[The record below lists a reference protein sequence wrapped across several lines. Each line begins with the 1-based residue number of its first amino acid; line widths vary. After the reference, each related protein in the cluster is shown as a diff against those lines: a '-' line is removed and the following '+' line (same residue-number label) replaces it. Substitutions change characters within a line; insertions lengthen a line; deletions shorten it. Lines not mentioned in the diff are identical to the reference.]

1 MSYLLS
7 ICITSYKRINEL
19 KRCLKSVDSK
29 YPDKIEIVVS
39 EDCSSQ
45 KNEIEHLV
53 QQFAENSPYHV
64 IFNSNIN
71 NLGYDRNLKKLQT
84 LASGEYIFYLSDD
97 DVIIQG
103 SLDKLIDFIEKSSH
117 KYSLI
122 FAPFWYAP
130 VKDERRK
137 HTGSFGIKPSEIS
150 AAKYIYDAILFS
162 GLIFKKESI
171 KELDAER
178 FKNLNYFQVYMFLHV
193 MNKKGA
199 YYMDELMINS
209 VSDGENAYGQ
219 VESSKVNDKKN
230 NNLYLVNRDSVFS
243 NLEFNKGLFKTIKL
257 FDKDNNTHIFETF
270 SKEYSLRSFGGLCRA
285 RKYGRNIFKQYW
297 RKMHELEIKYSFV
310 TNIYYIILLIF
321 GAEIG
326 EMIFNIPRYILRKI
340 RGSK

>member
-150 AAKYIYDAILFS
+150 AAKYIYDAIL
-162 GLIFKKESI
+162 L
-171 KELDAER
+171 
-178 FKNLNYFQVYMFLHV
+178 YFPF
-193 MNKKGA
+193 
-199 YYMDELMINS
+199 
-209 VSDGENAYGQ
+209 
-219 VESSKVNDKKN
+219 
-230 NNLYLVNRDSVFS
+230 
-243 NLEFNKGLFKTIKL
+243 
-257 FDKDNNTHIFETF
+257 
-270 SKEYSLRSFGGLCRA
+270 
-285 RKYGRNIFKQYW
+285 
-297 RKMHELEIKYSFV
+297 
-310 TNIYYIILLIF
+310 
-321 GAEIG
+321 
-326 EMIFNIPRYILRKI
+326 
-340 RGSK
+340 

>member
-19 KRCLKSVDSK
+19 KRCLKSIDSK

-45 KNEIEHLV
+45 KNEIEYLV
-53 QQFAENSPYHV
+53 QQFAESSPYHV
-64 IFNSNIN
+64 IFNSNVN

-97 DVIIQG
+97 DVIVPD
-103 SLDKLIDFIEKSSH
+103 SLDKLINFIERSNH
-117 KYSLI
+117 KYNLI

-130 VKDERRK
+130 IKDERRK
-137 HTGSFGIKPSEIS
+137 HLGSFVIESGEIS

-193 MNKKGA
+193 MNKSGA
-199 YYMDELMINS
+199 YYMDELMIDS

-219 VESSKVNDKKN
+219 VESSKANDKNN
-230 NNLYLVNRDSVFS
+230 NNLYLIDRDSVFS
-243 NLEFNKGLFKTIKL
+243 NLEFNKGLFKTIKI
-257 FDKDNNTHIFETF
+257 FDKDNNTHIFEAF
-270 SKEYSLRSFGGLCRA
+270 SREYSLRSFGGLCRA
-285 RKYGRNIFKQYW
+285 RKYGKDIYKKYW
-297 RKMHELEIKYSFV
+297 IKMHELEIEYSCV
-310 TNIYYIILLIF
+310 TNAYYIFLLIF
-321 GAEIG
+321 GAKIG

-340 RGSK
+340 RSSK